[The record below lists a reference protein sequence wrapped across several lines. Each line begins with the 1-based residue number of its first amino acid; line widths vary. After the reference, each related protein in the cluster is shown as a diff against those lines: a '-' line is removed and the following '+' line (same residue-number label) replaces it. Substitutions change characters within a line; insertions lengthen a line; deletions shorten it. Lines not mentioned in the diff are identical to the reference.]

1 MTTAAQEFERL
12 GGHPALELVN
22 TVAWRLDDT
31 LTSDR
36 LTDAEA
42 LVRWAGDA
50 GLVGN
55 ENLRALLAECASEP
69 GRAERLIRRTRAFR
83 ELLYRVLSAVATG
96 GSPGD
101 DDIEAL
107 RRAMTRALGRAEIS
121 GLAPLRWSLRPGA
134 LADLPDVLTL
144 SGWELMQFEDLG
156 RLRRCADDACG
167 WLFLDRSRNGT
178 RRWCS
183 SADCGNRARARRHY
197 RRHGRT

>member
-1 MTTAAQEFERL
+1 MTSGVREFERL
-12 GGHPALELVN
+12 GGHPSVELVN

-31 LTSDR
+31 LTADR
-36 LTDAEA
+36 LTDVEA

-50 GLVGN
+50 GLVGDRD
-55 ENLRALLAECASEP
+55 LRSLLAECASEP
-69 GRAERLIRRTRAFR
+69 ARAKRLIRRTRAFR

-107 RRAMTRALGRAEIS
+107 RRALTSALGRAEMS
-121 GLAPLRWSLRPGA
+121 GLAPLRWSLRPRT
-134 LADLPDVLTL
+134 LADLPDVLAL

-197 RRHGRT
+197 RRHRRS